1 MIKMSHDDHTDLA
14 QAQDGDHA
22 CSTEAPYAWLQDRYP
37 LAFLRERGDPFRA
50 RAVMASRN
58 HGPTT
63 GAVVSHERILQQVL

>member
-37 LAFLRERGDPFRA
+37 LAFPQERGDPFRA
-50 RAVMASRN
+50 RAVVA
-58 HGPTT
+58 
-63 GAVVSHERILQQVL
+63 